1 MSEEII
7 KASDVNV
14 ILPEIVRDGINK
26 LGMFVAI
33 DNPDSVASK
42 VAVYNATTES
52 VHLADEIGKE
62 IKVRGI
68 VMRPNSFTDND
79 GTTTD
84 VITTTLIDENGIGHM
99 AHGRGVSSAITNI
112 MGLFGTPDMWPDTM
126 RIVPISQRGRNGF
139 NFVNLKAIV

>member
-7 KASDVNV
+7 KANDVNV
-14 ILPEIVRDGINK
+14 ILPEIVREGINK

-68 VMRPNSFTDND
+68 VMRPNSFTNND
-79 GTTTD
+79 GTVTD
-84 VITTTLIDENGIGHM
+84 VITTTLIDDDGIGHM
-99 AHGRGVSSAITNI
+99 AHGRGVLTAITNI

-139 NFVNLKAIV
+139 NFVSLKAIV